1 MTNIPRELQIQNV
14 VRILMELDDVNFL
27 FAVATIYNALIVQ
40 KEREGDQG

>member
-27 FAVATIYNALIVQ
+27 FAVSTISNALIVQ